1 MNVNLNVSH
10 RLVSLSYAVL
20 LFKEGA
26 ISADK
31 IIQVAECYYD
41 WLASP

>member
-10 RLVSLSYAVL
+10 RLVSLSYAML

-26 ISADK
+26 ISSDK
-31 IIQVAECYYD
+31 IISVAERYYD
-41 WLASP
+41 WLARP